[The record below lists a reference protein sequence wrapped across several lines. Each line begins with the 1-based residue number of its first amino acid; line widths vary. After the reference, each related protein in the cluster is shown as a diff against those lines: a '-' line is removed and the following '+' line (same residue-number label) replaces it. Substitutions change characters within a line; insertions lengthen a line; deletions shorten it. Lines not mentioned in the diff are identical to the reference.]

1 MYVLQI
7 IIILKVH
14 NYYLYAVLLPVFTIF
29 SHCINYL
36 LIKKHY
42 PQYHPVGSVDS
53 NFMPDF
59 IKRISGMMIRKFRN
73 QLRGAIDNIVISAG
87 LGLVILAKF
96 QNYFLIMSVPLMI
109 LSMVRSSVLQSMGNS
124 VATETVESNYY
135 VERLYVFVTQWFGC
149 MFGTVLLCIFHPMM
163 ILWLKDENATFPF
176 YIEALFVIYF
186 YLTAMTYITDL
197 IRNSTGIWWQGK
209 WIPIVETLLN
219 LILDIIGVRLLGVSG
234 VLVATLISLIFIN
247 IPFET
252 WYVYKYY
259 FQRNPAKDLAKYF
272 IVGVCNLVIGASVY
286 VICANVGGNIRVEF
300 GLKMILSFLL
310 VNFLLFLVN
319 LNNKSMWEILHI
331 FRKILQK

>member
-1 MYVLQI
+1 
-7 IIILKVH
+7 
-14 NYYLYAVLLPVFTIF
+14 
-29 SHCINYL
+29 
-36 LIKKHY
+36 
-42 PQYHPVGSVDS
+42 
-53 NFMPDF
+53 
-59 IKRISGMMIRKFRN
+59 
-73 QLRGAIDNIVISAG
+73 
-87 LGLVILAKF
+87 
-96 QNYFLIMSVPLMI
+96 
-109 LSMVRSSVLQSMGNS
+109 
-124 VATETVESNYY
+124 
-135 VERLYVFVTQWFGC
+135 
-149 MFGTVLLCIFHPMM
+149 MM

-272 IVGVCNLVIGASVY
+272 IDGVCNLVIGASVY